1 MSKIHFDI
9 IEPAFR
15 SSGYN
20 LVVLENDNRDAINT
34 GLRFVNN
41 DACYPSLMVVG
52 QIMDAVLSGK
62 YDMTKTAVLMSQ
74 TGGGC
79 RASNYMGFIRRALA
93 KAGYPDVPV
102 ISINLASLEKNPGF
116 KFTPALVQKGM
127 YGLVFGDIFLR
138 CLYHVR
144 PYEAEPGSANAL
156 HEKWKEKCI
165 AFLSQDK
172 LLSHRT
178 YKKMCREMIR
188 DFDKLPIL
196 DIQKPRVGIVGEI
209 LVKFAPAAN
218 NHLVE
223 LLESEGAEAVVPDLL
238 DFFLY
243 CFYNANFKA
252 EKLGMSDKSVSKW
265 ERGVCLP
272 DVSVYKELCSILG
285 ISLNEFLAGEDIAQE
300 NMIQKSE
307 TNIIEV
313 IRDNINKQKCLKV
326 MRCILLVISICAVAV
341 IGFIIYR
348 LKKPQNYISPIAKDS
363 IEMQTA
369 ELLAGPDGAFIY
381 KFVTTDEYKKLRLH
395 IYQYESG
402 KLSNQ
407 DKVEIGFEDIGSPKS
422 GEIVMVPDFGNY
434 VIKLI
439 ISGDGSKLSTEI
451 PVLENVEDREYYG
464 RSATEI
470 QNVVDI
476 RYNKQQPLIAFLY
489 DDDTMSVPALDDLI
503 NSQTDL
509 LSKNDYV
516 YYVAFEFCK

>member
-1 MSKIHFDI
+1 MDLIKI
-9 IEPAFR
+9 
-15 SSGYN
+15 
-20 LVVLENDNRDAINT
+20 
-34 GLRFVNN
+34 
-41 DACYPSLMVVG
+41 
-52 QIMDAVLSGK
+52 GK
-62 YDMTKTAVLMSQ
+62 YIAGKRKSLGMT
-74 TGGGC
+74 
-79 RASNYMGFIRRALA
+79 
-93 KAGYPDVPV
+93 
-102 ISINLASLEKNPGF
+102 
-116 KFTPALVQKGM
+116 QKQ
-127 YGLVFGDIFLR
+127 L
-138 CLYHVR
+138 
-144 PYEAEPGSANAL
+144 
-156 HEKWKEKCI
+156 
-165 AFLSQDK
+165 
-172 LLSHRT
+172 
-178 YKKMCREMIR
+178 
-188 DFDKLPIL
+188 
-196 DIQKPRVGIVGEI
+196 
-209 LVKFAPAAN
+209 
-218 NHLVE
+218 
-223 LLESEGAEAVVPDLL
+223 
-238 DFFLY
+238 
-243 CFYNANFKA
+243 A

-422 GEIVMVPDFGNY
+422 GVIVMVPDFGNY

>member
-1 MSKIHFDI
+1 MDLIKI
-9 IEPAFR
+9 
-15 SSGYN
+15 
-20 LVVLENDNRDAINT
+20 
-34 GLRFVNN
+34 
-41 DACYPSLMVVG
+41 
-52 QIMDAVLSGK
+52 GK
-62 YDMTKTAVLMSQ
+62 YIAGKRKSLGMTQRQL
-74 TGGGC
+74 
-79 RASNYMGFIRRALA
+79 
-93 KAGYPDVPV
+93 
-102 ISINLASLEKNPGF
+102 
-116 KFTPALVQKGM
+116 
-127 YGLVFGDIFLR
+127 
-138 CLYHVR
+138 
-144 PYEAEPGSANAL
+144 
-156 HEKWKEKCI
+156 
-165 AFLSQDK
+165 
-172 LLSHRT
+172 
-178 YKKMCREMIR
+178 
-188 DFDKLPIL
+188 
-196 DIQKPRVGIVGEI
+196 
-209 LVKFAPAAN
+209 
-218 NHLVE
+218 
-223 LLESEGAEAVVPDLL
+223 
-238 DFFLY
+238 
-243 CFYNANFKA
+243 A

-422 GEIVMVPDFGNY
+422 GEIVMVPDFDNY

-439 ISGDGSKLSTEI
+439 ISGDGNKLSTEI
-451 PVLENVEDREYYG
+451 PILENVEDREYYG

-470 QNVVDI
+470 QNIVDI

-489 DDDTMSVPALDDLI
+489 DDETMSVPALDDLI
-503 NSQTDL
+503 NSQTEFI
-509 LSKNDYV
+509 SNNDYV

>member
-1 MSKIHFDI
+1 MDLIKI
-9 IEPAFR
+9 
-15 SSGYN
+15 
-20 LVVLENDNRDAINT
+20 
-34 GLRFVNN
+34 
-41 DACYPSLMVVG
+41 
-52 QIMDAVLSGK
+52 GK
-62 YDMTKTAVLMSQ
+62 YIAGKRKSLGMTQRQL
-74 TGGGC
+74 
-79 RASNYMGFIRRALA
+79 
-93 KAGYPDVPV
+93 
-102 ISINLASLEKNPGF
+102 
-116 KFTPALVQKGM
+116 
-127 YGLVFGDIFLR
+127 
-138 CLYHVR
+138 
-144 PYEAEPGSANAL
+144 
-156 HEKWKEKCI
+156 
-165 AFLSQDK
+165 
-172 LLSHRT
+172 
-178 YKKMCREMIR
+178 
-188 DFDKLPIL
+188 
-196 DIQKPRVGIVGEI
+196 
-209 LVKFAPAAN
+209 
-218 NHLVE
+218 
-223 LLESEGAEAVVPDLL
+223 
-238 DFFLY
+238 
-243 CFYNANFKA
+243 A

-285 ISLNEFLAGEDIAQE
+285 ISLNEFLAGEDIAPE

-395 IYQYESG
+395 IYKYESG

>member
-1 MSKIHFDI
+1 MDLIKI
-9 IEPAFR
+9 
-15 SSGYN
+15 
-20 LVVLENDNRDAINT
+20 
-34 GLRFVNN
+34 
-41 DACYPSLMVVG
+41 
-52 QIMDAVLSGK
+52 GK
-62 YDMTKTAVLMSQ
+62 YIAGKRKSLGMTQRQL
-74 TGGGC
+74 
-79 RASNYMGFIRRALA
+79 
-93 KAGYPDVPV
+93 
-102 ISINLASLEKNPGF
+102 
-116 KFTPALVQKGM
+116 
-127 YGLVFGDIFLR
+127 
-138 CLYHVR
+138 
-144 PYEAEPGSANAL
+144 
-156 HEKWKEKCI
+156 
-165 AFLSQDK
+165 
-172 LLSHRT
+172 
-178 YKKMCREMIR
+178 
-188 DFDKLPIL
+188 
-196 DIQKPRVGIVGEI
+196 
-209 LVKFAPAAN
+209 
-218 NHLVE
+218 
-223 LLESEGAEAVVPDLL
+223 
-238 DFFLY
+238 
-243 CFYNANFKA
+243 A

-451 PVLENVEDREYYG
+451 PILENVEDREYYG

-516 YYVAFEFCK
+516 YYEAFEFCK

>member
-1 MSKIHFDI
+1 MDLIKI
-9 IEPAFR
+9 
-15 SSGYN
+15 
-20 LVVLENDNRDAINT
+20 
-34 GLRFVNN
+34 
-41 DACYPSLMVVG
+41 
-52 QIMDAVLSGK
+52 GK
-62 YDMTKTAVLMSQ
+62 YIAGKRKSLGMTQRQL
-74 TGGGC
+74 
-79 RASNYMGFIRRALA
+79 
-93 KAGYPDVPV
+93 
-102 ISINLASLEKNPGF
+102 
-116 KFTPALVQKGM
+116 
-127 YGLVFGDIFLR
+127 
-138 CLYHVR
+138 
-144 PYEAEPGSANAL
+144 
-156 HEKWKEKCI
+156 
-165 AFLSQDK
+165 
-172 LLSHRT
+172 
-178 YKKMCREMIR
+178 
-188 DFDKLPIL
+188 
-196 DIQKPRVGIVGEI
+196 
-209 LVKFAPAAN
+209 
-218 NHLVE
+218 
-223 LLESEGAEAVVPDLL
+223 
-238 DFFLY
+238 
-243 CFYNANFKA
+243 A

-313 IRDNINKQKCLKV
+313 IRDNIDKQKCLKV
-326 MRCILLVISICAVAV
+326 MKCILLVISICAVAV

>member
-1 MSKIHFDI
+1 MDLVKI
-9 IEPAFR
+9 
-15 SSGYN
+15 
-20 LVVLENDNRDAINT
+20 
-34 GLRFVNN
+34 
-41 DACYPSLMVVG
+41 
-52 QIMDAVLSGK
+52 GK
-62 YDMTKTAVLMSQ
+62 YIASKRKSLGMT
-74 TGGGC
+74 
-79 RASNYMGFIRRALA
+79 
-93 KAGYPDVPV
+93 
-102 ISINLASLEKNPGF
+102 
-116 KFTPALVQKGM
+116 QKQ
-127 YGLVFGDIFLR
+127 L
-138 CLYHVR
+138 
-144 PYEAEPGSANAL
+144 
-156 HEKWKEKCI
+156 
-165 AFLSQDK
+165 
-172 LLSHRT
+172 
-178 YKKMCREMIR
+178 
-188 DFDKLPIL
+188 
-196 DIQKPRVGIVGEI
+196 
-209 LVKFAPAAN
+209 
-218 NHLVE
+218 
-223 LLESEGAEAVVPDLL
+223 
-238 DFFLY
+238 
-243 CFYNANFKA
+243 A

-313 IRDNINKQKCLKV
+313 IKDNINKEKCLKV
-326 MRCILLVISICAVAV
+326 MKYILLVISIFALSVL
-341 IGFIIYR
+341 GFAIYR
-348 LKKPQNYISPIAKDS
+348 LKKPQNYISPVAKDS

-422 GEIVMVPDFGNY
+422 GEIVMVPDFDNY

-439 ISGDGSKLSTEI
+439 VSGDGSKLSIEI
-451 PVLENVEDREYYG
+451 PILENVEDREYYG

>member
-1 MSKIHFDI
+1 MDLIKI
-9 IEPAFR
+9 
-15 SSGYN
+15 
-20 LVVLENDNRDAINT
+20 
-34 GLRFVNN
+34 
-41 DACYPSLMVVG
+41 
-52 QIMDAVLSGK
+52 GK
-62 YDMTKTAVLMSQ
+62 YIAGKRKSLGMT
-74 TGGGC
+74 
-79 RASNYMGFIRRALA
+79 
-93 KAGYPDVPV
+93 
-102 ISINLASLEKNPGF
+102 
-116 KFTPALVQKGM
+116 QKQ
-127 YGLVFGDIFLR
+127 L
-138 CLYHVR
+138 
-144 PYEAEPGSANAL
+144 
-156 HEKWKEKCI
+156 
-165 AFLSQDK
+165 
-172 LLSHRT
+172 
-178 YKKMCREMIR
+178 
-188 DFDKLPIL
+188 
-196 DIQKPRVGIVGEI
+196 
-209 LVKFAPAAN
+209 
-218 NHLVE
+218 
-223 LLESEGAEAVVPDLL
+223 
-238 DFFLY
+238 
-243 CFYNANFKA
+243 A
-252 EKLGMSDKSVSKW
+252 EKLDMSDKSVSKW

-395 IYQYESG
+395 IYRYESG
-402 KLSNQ
+402 KLSDQ
-407 DKVEIGFEDIGSPKS
+407 DKVEMGFEDIGSPKS
-422 GEIVMVPDFGNY
+422 GEIVMVPDFDNY

-439 ISGDGSKLSTEI
+439 VSGDGSKLSTEI
-451 PVLENVEDREYYG
+451 PILENAEDREYYG

-470 QNVVDI
+470 KNVVDI

-489 DDDTMSVPALDDLI
+489 DDDAMSVPALDDLI

-516 YYVAFEFCK
+516 YYVAFEFCKAM